1 MTTTAIEQSLE
12 KYPTLWGSSV
22 YNRVHDA
29 VLNKD
34 RREIQ
39 AMMDEVNE
47 AEAGGWYVHSPGK
60 DGEYVGAKFQGF
72 FTLDMVMHQFSL
84 LLSSPKQTC
93 WGLFQFNDGVAIE
106 VIECE

>member
-1 MTTTAIEQSLE
+1 M
-12 KYPTLWGSSV
+12 YSV
-22 YNRVHDA
+22 
-29 VLNKD
+29 
-34 RREIQ
+34 
-39 AMMDEVNE
+39 
-47 AEAGGWYVHSPGK
+47 
-60 DGEYVGAKFQGF
+60 YVGAKFQGF